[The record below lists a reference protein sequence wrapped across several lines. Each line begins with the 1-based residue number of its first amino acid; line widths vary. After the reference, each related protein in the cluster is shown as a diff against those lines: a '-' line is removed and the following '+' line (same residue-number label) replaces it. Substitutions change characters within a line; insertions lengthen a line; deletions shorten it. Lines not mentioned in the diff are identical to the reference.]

1 MRALRVHELGE
12 PEDVLVLDDDVP
24 DLEPGPEQLVVA
36 VRAAAL
42 NFADV
47 LLCRGGYQVKPPL
60 PFTPGLELAGEV
72 VATGGAVTRWK
83 PGDQVVGVSALPAG
97 SLAQQAV
104 MEASDAYAALP
115 GLDAAGNAAHFITYQ
130 TAHVGLHRR
139 AGLRA
144 GETLLV
150 HAGAGGVGSA
160 AIQLGKAAGATV
172 IATAGGPAKVAL
184 CRQLGADH
192 VVDYSGDDFVDA
204 VKHVTGGRGAD
215 VIFDPVGG
223 DVFARSL
230 KVVAFEGRVVIVG
243 FASGAIS
250 EARLNHVLVKNYSL
264 LGLHWGLYRTKDPSV
279 IQATHDALTT
289 IAADGH
295 LQPLVSE
302 RLPLGEA
309 AAALTRMAHRQTT
322 GKVVILP

>member
-12 PEDVLVLDDDVP
+12 PEDVLVLDDVP
-24 DLEPGPEQLVVA
+24 DLEPGSEQLVVA

-47 LLCRGGYQVKPPL
+47 LLCQGGYQVKPPL

-83 PGDQVVGVSALPAG
+83 PGDQVVRVPALPAG
-97 SLAQQAV
+97 SLAGQAL
-104 MEASDAYAALP
+104 MEASDAFPALP
-115 GLDAAGNAAHFITYQ
+115 ALDAAGNAAHFITYQ

-172 IATAGGPAKVAL
+172 IATAGGPAKAAL

-192 VVDYSGDDFVDA
+192 VVDYASEDF
-204 VKHVTGGRGAD
+204 
-215 VIFDPVGG
+215 
-223 DVFARSL
+223 
-230 KVVAFEGRVVIVG
+230 
-243 FASGAIS
+243 
-250 EARLNHVLVKNYSL
+250 
-264 LGLHWGLYRTKDPSV
+264 
-279 IQATHDALTT
+279 
-289 IAADGH
+289 
-295 LQPLVSE
+295 
-302 RLPLGEA
+302 
-309 AAALTRMAHRQTT
+309 
-322 GKVVILP
+322 